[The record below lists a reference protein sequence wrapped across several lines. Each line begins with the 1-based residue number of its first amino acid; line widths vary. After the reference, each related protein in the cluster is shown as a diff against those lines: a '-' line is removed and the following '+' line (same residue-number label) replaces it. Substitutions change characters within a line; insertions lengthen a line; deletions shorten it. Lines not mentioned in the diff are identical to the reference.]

1 MVQQPDLLGLAIGR
15 QSSAHGNS
23 RCVMRTRTVEAH
35 LKTLRML
42 LLACVVIPLLPARP
56 LSAQI
61 EPATY
66 VFGIEYEGS
75 VCGYAELT
83 VSNEQKDGV
92 PYILLKHEALMMRAA
107 LGSEF
112 RTAVDLTY
120 HIDPKTGQF
129 TYHDSHIDLGDVK
142 MGSTAVVLGDKVVLT
157 TLEHHSNL
165 MPWQVLHHRHNVDL
179 AFLETD
185 EQGSFDME
193 KAAEVID
200 DQTAVVSLTHGSNV
214 LGTFGPVKEIAKLA
228 HDVGALVCV
237 DAAQTVGHMPVD
249 VDELGVDIMSFSGHK
264 GPLGPTGIGALYVRG
279 EHLDKLNP
287 VALGG
292 GTVKDVETGGFTLL
306 GPPDRFE
313 AGTPNIGGAIG
324 LGAAVEYVTRIGTKN
339 IEQRE
344 RALLTT
350 MLKGLIDI
358 DKLIVYGP
366 KEPKLKTGVVSF
378 NVKDINPHDV
388 AIILD
393 EMDAIA
399 VRSGHHC
406 AIPLVKRL
414 GAPDGTVRVSL
425 GCYNNEEDVDTF
437 LSRISDV
444 ARGLG

>member
-1 MVQQPDLLGLAIGR
+1 MVDWSSVREDFPVLKEVVYLDSAATCLTPIPVLDAIREYYTNYGANVHRGAHRLSVKASDKYDEARASVARFIGADDPVEIIFTKNATDGLNMTANG
-15 QSSAHGNS
+15 
-23 RCVMRTRTVEAH
+23 
-35 LKTLRML
+35 LRL
-42 LLACVVIPLLPARP
+42 R
-56 LSAQI
+56 S
-61 EPATY
+61 
-66 VFGIEYEGS
+66 
-75 VCGYAELT
+75 
-83 VSNEQKDGV
+83 
-92 PYILLKHEALMMRAA
+92 
-107 LGSEF
+107 
-112 RTAVDLTY
+112 
-120 HIDPKTGQF
+120 
-129 TYHDSHIDLGDVK
+129 
-142 MGSTAVVLGDKVVLT
+142 GDKVVLT